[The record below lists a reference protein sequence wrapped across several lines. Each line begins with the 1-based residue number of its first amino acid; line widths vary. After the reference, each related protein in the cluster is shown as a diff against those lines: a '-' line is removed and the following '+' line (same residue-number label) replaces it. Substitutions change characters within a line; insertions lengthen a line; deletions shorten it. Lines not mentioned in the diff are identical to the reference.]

1 MKKEAVGDIIKESF
15 LITAVK
21 TDAMIGEAIK
31 QMGEEV
37 NRPGFY
43 MATHGKGGSDK
54 YTKPSTVTAF
64 SNKSEQL
71 RIVFQCQVQPDQLT
85 THRSPVNFSRA
96 WCIIGPAARDLSFL
110 TILNSKIAS
119 TPESL
124 LYCVFEIKFNFGS
137 CLISF
142 SIFCI

>member
-1 MKKEAVGDIIKESF
+1 MKKEAVGGIIKEGF

-43 MATHGKGGSDK
+43 MATHCKGGSDN
-54 YTKPSTVTAF
+54 YATPSTVTAF

-71 RIVFQCQVQPDQLT
+71 
-85 THRSPVNFSRA
+85 
-96 WCIIGPAARDLSFL
+96 
-110 TILNSKIAS
+110 
-119 TPESL
+119 
-124 LYCVFEIKFNFGS
+124 
-137 CLISF
+137 
-142 SIFCI
+142 